1 MNVLHICANPK
12 PAEESASKQLSFAF
26 LSKLI
31 ELCPDA
37 EVNNVDLYDD
47 PPPYLNYEAFRSIW
61 VPVFMPTYKPSAA
74 EVKAAAYA
82 DRQAELVNAAD
93 VLVLTLPMW
102 NFSMPAILKA
112 WIDQAFTPGRA
123 FTFGT
128 DENGLKIVPRHKIRR
143 AVLLVSSGGA
153 YTEGD
158 ERDALTPALRS
169 ALSFVGI
176 TNVTIAWADG
186 QNALA
191 FGDHAERKQTAIE
204 AATEAAEDIIEDLKA

>member
-26 LSKLI
+26 LSKMI

-47 PPPYLNYEAFRSIW
+47 PPPFMSYEAFRGIW
-61 VPVFMPTYKPSAA
+61 TPVFTPTYKPTAA
-74 EVKAAAYA
+74 ETKATAYA
-82 DRQAELVNAAD
+82 DRHAEMLSAAD

-112 WIDQAFTPGRA
+112 WIDQVFSPGRA
-123 FTFGT
+123 FSFGA
-128 DENGLKIVPRHKIRR
+128 DENGLKITPRHKIRR
-143 AVLLVSSGGA
+143 VILLVSSGGA

-169 ALSFVGI
+169 ALGFIGI
-176 TNVTIAWADG
+176 SDITIAWADG
-186 QNALA
+186 QNPLA
-191 FGDHAERKQTAIE
+191 FGDHDERKQTALE
-204 AATEAAEDIIEDLKA
+204 AAAEAAEDLVEDLGA